1 YMVLVPFMIHTD
13 SPEKVCVQLA
23 HLNESVTLSATLEY
37 QGENRSLIDD
47 VVSEKDVFTCIPFS
61 LPKSRLPLPVTL
73 LTVTVK
79 GATLQFRSANLV
91 VVENS
96 ESLVFVQTDKP
107 IYKPGQSVLFRIV
120 SLDEDFKPINEMVSV
135 ILDPKKNRLYQWT
148 NVELKMGFIQLFF
161 NLTSEPIQGTY
172 TVVAQKASGKTI
184 QHSFS
189 VEEYVL
195 PKFEVTV
202 KMPKVIT
209 ILDEELK
216 VTVCGLYTFGKP
228 VPGFVNFR
236 VCRKYEHA
244 GTSCYGDEARAVC
257 E

>member
-1 YMVLVPFMIHTD
+1 YMVLLPFLIHTD
-13 SPEKVCVQLA
+13 SPEKVCVQLT

-61 LPKSRLPLPVTL
+61 LPKSNSQSPVTF

-79 GATLQFRSANLV
+79 GTTLQFRSRKSVLV
-91 VVENS
+91 KDS
-96 ESLVFVQTDKP
+96 ESLVFIQTDKP
-107 IYKPGQSVLFRIV
+107 IYKPGQTVLFRLV
-120 SLDEDFKPINEMVSV
+120 SLDKDFRPLNEV
-135 ILDPKKNRLYQWT
+135 DPKKNRLYQWAKA
-148 NVELKMGFIQLFF
+148 ELKGGLIQLFF
-161 NLTSEPIQGTY
+161 NLTSEPMQGTY

-184 QHSFS
+184 RHPFS

-209 ILDEELK
+209 ILDEKLK

-228 VPGFVNFR
+228 VPGLVSFR
-236 VCRKYEHA
+236 VCRKFEHA
-244 GTSCYGDEARAVC
+244 ATACYGEEAKAVC
-257 E
+257 D

>member
-1 YMVLVPFMIHTD
+1 YMVLLPFLIHTD
-13 SPEKVCVQLA
+13 SPEKVCVQLT
-23 HLNESVTLSATLEY
+23 HLNESVTLSAALEY

-61 LPKSRLPLPVTL
+61 LPKSNSQSPVTF

-79 GATLQFRSANLV
+79 GATLEFRSRKSVLV
-91 VVENS
+91 QNS

-107 IYKPGQSVLFRIV
+107 IYKPGQTVLFRIV
-120 SLDEDFKPINEMVSV
+120 SLDKDFRPLNEV
-135 ILDPKKNRLYQWT
+135 DPKKNRLYQWT
-148 NVELKMGFIQLFF
+148 KAELKGGLIQLFF
-161 NLTSEPIQGTY
+161 NLSSEPMQGTY
-172 TVVAQKASGKTI
+172 AVVAQKASGKTI
-184 QHSFS
+184 HHPFS

-209 ILDEELK
+209 ILDEKLQ

-228 VPGFVNFR
+228 VPGLVSFR
-236 VCRKYEHA
+236 VCRNFEHA
-244 GTSCYGDEARAVC
+244 ATTCYGEEAKAVC

>member
-1 YMVLVPFMIHTD
+1 YMVLLPFVIHTD
-13 SPEKVCVQLA
+13 SPEKVCVQLT
-23 HLNESVTLSATLEY
+23 HLNESVTLSATLEH

-47 VVSEKDVFTCIPFS
+47 VVSERDVFTCIPFS
-61 LPKSRLPLPVTL
+61 LPKSNSLLPGTFLS
-73 LTVTVK
+73 VTVK
-79 GATLQFRSANLV
+79 GPTLQFTSRKRVLV
-91 VVENS
+91 QNS

-107 IYKPGQSVLFRIV
+107 IYKPGQTVLFRIV
-120 SLDEDFKPINEMVSV
+120 SLDEEFHPLNEV
-135 ILDPKKNRLYQWT
+135 DPKKNRLYQWT
-148 NVELKMGFIQLFF
+148 QVELNMGFIQLFF
-161 NLTSEPIQGTY
+161 NLTSEPMQGTY
-172 TVVAQKASGKTI
+172 AVVAQKTSGKTI

-209 ILDEELK
+209 ILAEKLE

-228 VPGFVNFR
+228 VPGLVSFR
-236 VCRKYEHA
+236 VCRKFEHT
-244 GTSCYGDEARAVC
+244 GRTCYGEEDKAVC